1 MFKEGIM
8 LLIFLLMKRLA
19 IGSNR
24 ELVYMF
30 MDIIG
35 VGLKGSNF
43 QGWHKSFPISGIVTP
58 HPERVYST

>member
-43 QGWHKSFPISGIVTP
+43 QGWHKSFPISCIA
-58 HPERVYST
+58 